1 LSDVNAVPA
10 TAAAPARATPS
21 GTPVRTDIQGLRA
34 IAVSMV
40 LLYHLWPGRMTGG
53 FTGVDV
59 FFVISGFLIT
69 AHLLAH
75 PPRNARD
82 LLTFWSRRIRRLLPA
97 SLLVLTATLIATRL
111 LAPDTQWANTA
122 RQVKAAALYVV
133 NWRLASDSVDYL
145 AAENSPSPVQHFWSL
160 SVEEQFYLLWPV
172 LILILAAFAAWKRWA
187 PWARR
192 PIVLAGL
199 GALVAL
205 SLGYSVYETGSN
217 PSAAYFI
224 TTTRIWEL
232 GAGGLLAAALSRRAL
247 DSRRDSEAVRL
258 PVPARVALGWL
269 GLAAIAWTAFAYSG
283 ATPFPGYQALLPI
296 AGTVA
301 VIAALP
307 PQCTG
312 SPGPL
317 LALRPVQ
324 WLGNVSY
331 SVYLWHWPLI
341 VLVPYASGDNFG
353 RLDRIAVI
361 VASLV
366 LAGLTKRFVED
377 RFRTAAWGRPLIKP
391 YALAAVGMALVVA
404 GTSVQLAE
412 VHRLERQATA
422 QLRAALARHDPCF
435 GAAAMAAATGS
446 CPAATHGSLTPTPLQ
461 AATDKSDAYGTLSHP
476 DTCFSYQP
484 QYPVLTCGFG
494 DPDSKVSVALVG
506 NSHAGAWLPTVER
519 IAQQQHWKVTTFLAS
534 RCSNADVAQ
543 QFDTPAY
550 SHACRQWGREVT
562 DRLVH
567 GGFDLVVMT
576 NRVQMPAVGHHSLAA
591 SQDAYRGGYQRVL
604 ATLSAAHVTV
614 VGIRDTPFPGKL
626 IPDCLAAHSSD
637 YSRCDGPRAKWV
649 PREPLIAATAA
660 VGDPEITTVDLTDYF
675 CRASVCPAVIGNVP
689 VYFDNSHMTATFAA
703 TLAPYLAPSLLAA
716 IRQN

>member
-1 LSDVNAVPA
+1 MNAVPA
-10 TAAAPARATPS
+10 TVAVAARTTPS

-40 LLYHLWPGRMTGG
+40 LLYHLWPGRLTGG

-69 AHLLAH
+69 AHLLTH

-82 LLTFWSRRIRRLLPA
+82 LLAFWSRRIRRLLPA

-145 AAENSPSPVQHFWSL
+145 AAENAPSPVQHFWSL

-172 LILILAAFAAWKRWA
+172 LILLLVALAAWADWTRWH
-187 PWARR
+187 RR
-192 PIVLAGL
+192 AVVLAGL
-199 GALVAL
+199 GVLVVA
-205 SLGYSVYETGSN
+205 SLCYSVYETGNN
-217 PSAAYFI
+217 PAGAYFV

-232 GAGGLLAAALSRRAL
+232 GAGGLLATVLSRRPL
-247 DSRRDSEAVRL
+247 GSRRDSETIGL
-258 PVPARVALGWL
+258 PVAARIALAWI
-269 GLAAIAWTAFAYSG
+269 GLAAIAWTAVAYSG
-283 ATPFPGYQALLPI
+283 STPFPGYQALLPI

-307 PQCTG
+307 PRSTG
-312 SPGPL
+312 SPGQL

-341 VLVPYASGDNFG
+341 VLVPYASGDDFG

-361 VASLV
+361 LSSLV

-377 RFRTAAWGRPLIKP
+377 RFRTPGWGRPLIKP
-391 YALAAVGMALVVA
+391 YALAAVGMALVVG

-422 QLRAALARHDPCF
+422 QLEAALARHDPCF
-435 GAAAMAAATGS
+435 GAAAMVARPGS
-446 CPAATHGSLTPTPLQ
+446 CPAATRGSLTPSPLR
-461 AATDKSDAYGTLSHP
+461 AADDKSHAYGTLSHP
-476 DTCFSYQP
+476 DSCFSYQP
-484 QYPVLTCGFG
+484 HYPVLTCGFG
-494 DPDSKVSVALVG
+494 DPDSKVDIALVG
-506 NSHAGAWLPTVER
+506 NSHAGAWLPAVER
-519 IAQQQHWKVTTFLAS
+519 IATEQHWKVTTFLAS

-543 QFDTPAY
+543 AFGNPAY
-550 SHACRQWGREVT
+550 SQACRAWGRKVT
-562 DRLVH
+562 ERLVH

-576 NRVQMPAVGHHSLAA
+576 NRVQVPAVGHPSLAA
-591 SQDAYRGGYQRVL
+591 SQDAYRAGYQRVL
-604 ATLSAAHVTV
+604 VGLGAAHVRV

-626 IPDCLAAHSSD
+626 IPDCLAARSSD
-637 YSRCDGPRAKWV
+637 YSRCDGARANWV
-649 PREPLIAATAA
+649 PREPLVAATAA
-660 VGDPEITTVDLTDYF
+660 VGDPRITVVDLTDYF
-675 CRASVCPAVIGNVP
+675 CRPTVCPAIIGTVP
-689 VYFDNSHMTATFAA
+689 VYFDNSHMTATFSA
-703 TLAPYLAPSLLAA
+703 TLAPYLAPYLLAA
-716 IRQN
+716 IRQS